1 MRTGTD
7 LPVATDLQLKDKL
20 QLGQIFR
27 VLQLHDLRSVTLL
40 KIALLTVFLVIS
52 GRWWFI

>member
-7 LPVATDLQLKDKL
+7 LPVATDHQLKDKL